1 MINEKMLM
9 GRDDLLEES
18 RKTQK
23 VRIAWRHSK
32 LELAEY
38 ADREKE
44 LSGHGKWFDYSEI
57 AILEAW
63 VRKMNKELDDIF
75 YYLQFDYGLI
85 GGTGCTHPLTTPWES
100 YMEPIELDARHV
112 AYLSLFMFMM
122 AVLVITHS
130 VSILML
136 VLFLARGLYL
146 SSNKQSAA
154 RIIVSRSGVKSRVG
168 KEIYWEVGNV

>member
-9 GRDDLLEES
+9 GRDNLLEES

-38 ADREKE
+38 ANREKE

-75 YYLQFDYGLI
+75 YYLQFD
-85 GGTGCTHPLTTPWES
+85 
-100 YMEPIELDARHV
+100 
-112 AYLSLFMFMM
+112 
-122 AVLVITHS
+122 
-130 VSILML
+130 
-136 VLFLARGLYL
+136 
-146 SSNKQSAA
+146 
-154 RIIVSRSGVKSRVG
+154 
-168 KEIYWEVGNV
+168 

>member
-63 VRKMNKELDDIF
+63 VRKMNEEYDDIF
-75 YYLQFDYGLI
+75 YYLQF
-85 GGTGCTHPLTTPWES
+85 CE
-100 YMEPIELDARHV
+100 
-112 AYLSLFMFMM
+112 
-122 AVLVITHS
+122 
-130 VSILML
+130 
-136 VLFLARGLYL
+136 
-146 SSNKQSAA
+146 K
-154 RIIVSRSGVKSRVG
+154 
-168 KEIYWEVGNV
+168 